1 MTYKTLSGNADH
13 SAVSDLLLNNEV
25 FTQKQ
30 NNIRSTESMLKLDT
44 SAIDDMGNKIAGT
57 ESMNLL
63 INNWRNVAG
72 SGDTFRNFA
81 CNDADQ
87 MCTKLQKSINE
98 VDNANADSIA
108 INRDFSSGKAFIMDP
123 ATLTSELLPLFLSP
137 EKGDFEIATDPFDEV
152 GKYGGDQNDLGAGS
166 NWHGYVYG
174 EDYDVYRLV
183 MSKELFKNYTRSE
196 VQNLLRFISSNGCT
210 FTAMANAIFE
220 AYKDRPEEF
229 EKVFGFPMVGKDG
242 DLNYRMLIVDIFLET
257 VYTVDLSEIDGPLA
271 FKSIYMDPETI
282 DIFNKN
288 YNKNCKTIE
297 EVEATCDQMIND
309 AFKNGN
315 TIIPIRSYVATYML
329 EFENRFATYC
339 KKRGIDSYIYRASS
353 EINKS
358 EIERQLKEDKT
369 VVISTEFFKLEN
381 EEGEIVFGSDIP
393 LSDEERRN
401 TSAHAMVVTGIAPDG
416 RLIVSSWGRKYY
428 LDLNDQT
435 SDFYLF
441 TISYIG
447 IKPSPN
453 TISPQDSKLY
463 DDIGTYGGRAP
474 GSLKEN
480 YTQAEIMNIMKRYP
494 GYANCTEKDFT
505 KATDRF
511 RKLGSIYVPMANSLV
526 EYYQGHQKEFE
537 EKFNIPMVNAK
548 GDLNVDLLAFMIF
561 LETDKKVYFDEPEG
575 LDCCTDYILDYYNK
589 NPDVYK
595 INHNKALYD
604 EKGNYISGM
613 GDEVL
618 QRSKDEAQIYKDIM
632 AKSNMQEM
640 TFPDEF
646 DSMSDRTFGNR
657 FSHFCKE
664 HGVNMTLKTLEKTT
678 KSTFSPD
685 NAVKSALERGEQLVC
700 SYNKSLYIMDDRGE
714 KVNGFYEE
722 RSNMMTIMGIT
733 KLKNGDDAYV
743 VSCAGKKYYIYPDAA
758 EKIYSIKYNA

>member
-1 MTYKTLSGNADH
+1 MKKKTLSGNADFP
-13 SAVSDLLLNNEV
+13 AVSPLLLNNEV

-30 NNIRSTESMLKLDT
+30 NNILNKESMLILDT

-81 CNDADQ
+81 CNDADL
-87 MCTKLQKSINE
+87 MLTKTQKSINDIDE
-98 VDNANADSIA
+98 ANANSIG
-108 INRDFSSGKAFIMDP
+108 INTDFSSGKAAILVPGMITTEITPTFFSLDGK
-123 ATLTSELLPLFLSP
+123 P
-137 EKGDFEIATDPFDEV
+137 ETDPYDYF
-152 GKYGGDQNDLGAGS
+152 GKYGGDQRDLGAGEQFLFWVIKE
-166 NWHGYVYG
+166 N
-174 EDYDVYRLV
+174 DDVYDLV
-183 MSKELFKNYTRSE
+183 KSKEGFKDYSRLE
-196 VQNLLRFISSNGCT
+196 ILDLLERISVKGCS
-210 FTAMANAIFE
+210 FTAMANAIFH
-220 AYKDRPEEF
+220 AYIGRPEEF

-242 DLNYRMLIVDIFLET
+242 DLNYSMLIVDIFLET
-257 VYTVDLSEIDGPLA
+257 VYTVDLSEVGGPDA
-271 FKSIYMDPETI
+271 FKAIYKDPENI

-297 EVEATCDQMIND
+297 EVQATCDQMISD
-309 AFKNGN
+309 AFINGN
-315 TIIPIRSYVATYML
+315 TIIPISRFVSTNKA
-329 EFENRFATYC
+329 EFANRFATYC
-339 KKRGIDSYIYRASS
+339 KKRGIDSYTYEASS
-353 EINKS
+353 EIDKS
-358 EIERQLKEDKT
+358 EIERQLKEGRT
-369 VVISTEFFKLEN
+369 VVISTLFFKLEN
-381 EEGEIVFGSDIP
+381 EEGENIFEQKVPASA
-393 LSDEERRN
+393 EERKKV
-401 TSAHAMVVTGIAPDG
+401 SGHAMVVTGIAPDG
-416 RLIVSSWGRKYY
+416 RLIVSSWGKKYY
-428 LDLNDQT
+428 LDLNDQV
-435 SDFYLF
+435 SDFKVNS
-441 TISYIG
+441 IRYID

-480 YTQAEIMNIMKRYP
+480 YTQVEIMNIMKRYP
-494 GYANCTEKDFT
+494 GYANCTEKDIT

-511 RKLGSIYVPMANSLV
+511 RRLGSSYVPMANSLF